1 MTVPGS
7 GEVCD
12 YVTEENYVFKFNTEM
27 KDKIATWA
35 TETDAVQP
43 LSVRNKFLT
52 DLTD

>member
-27 KDKIATWA
+27 KDKIANWA